1 MWGQP
6 GTLSSWTDI
15 EIYLLTHIFKT
26 NMHHHKCAVGGSRWL
41 WNNMAGHAGKWGL
54 AVELSTNLMTQRSSK
69 KWGKHFRSIVIVPH
83 VTTANYESN
92 IVDLFTIGANNMEEK
107 KKTAKLFIHQVRFHG
122 PQGNV
127 VQVWA
132 NIDDGAMREVMST
145 SMFRK
150 VKHRLGTP
158 LPSSQLL

>member
-1 MWGQP
+1 MSQISL
-6 GTLSSWTDI
+6 TC
-15 EIYLLTHIFKT
+15 LLLVQTT
-26 NMHHHKCAVGGSRWL
+26 W
-41 WNNMAGHAGKWGL
+41 
-54 AVELSTNLMTQRSSK
+54 K
-69 KWGKHFRSIVIVPH
+69 K
-83 VTTANYESN
+83 
-92 IVDLFTIGANNMEEK
+92 K
-107 KKTAKLFIHQVRFHG
+107 KKTAKLFIHQVQFHG

-158 LPSSQLL
+158 LPSSQLLQVANGTVVQSEAMWEGKVKVSV